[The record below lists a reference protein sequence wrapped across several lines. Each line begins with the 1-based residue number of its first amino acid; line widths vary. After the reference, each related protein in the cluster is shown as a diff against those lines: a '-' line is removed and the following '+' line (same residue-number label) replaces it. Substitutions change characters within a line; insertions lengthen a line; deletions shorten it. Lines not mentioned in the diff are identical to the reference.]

1 MKKAK
6 QLLAALMVSVMM
18 AGSLYTP
25 VLAVQAGQVGVEESD
40 TEINE
45 LQSEETKES
54 VSEPSLGALEDL
66 QADENAASSEE
77 AIETEKT
84 DKEED
89 GSTATEV
96 TADAED
102 IEKANETEEGNDA
115 AEEQVQ
121 SESLQEQAEAGREQ
135 TGAAQEAGKSD
146 ANIEQTG
153 AAQETRETGE
163 GDVIIEQ
170 NGVVIFKST
179 PAVESA
185 ESFDEEAPRFSE
197 LSDAL
202 QYVREGMIERNET
215 VALNMPKEVFDQ
227 LDLVHYSDIMDHT
240 GDPDGGDY
248 LRSAVEY
255 FGASYST
262 MGDGEYWVEYFFT
275 YKTSVAQEAE
285 VDAEVNRLVS
295 SLGLK
300 DGAKS
305 DYDKIKAIQF
315 LNDAGAF
322 LITKSG
328 DKVAKYFG
336 ISKYTLYSYVDI
348 NK

>member
-102 IEKANETEEGNDA
+102 IEKAD
-115 AEEQVQ
+115 
-121 SESLQEQAEAGREQ
+121 
-135 TGAAQEAGKSD
+135 
-146 ANIEQTG
+146 
-153 AAQETRETGE
+153 ETRFA
-163 GDVIIEQ
+163 VIH
-170 NGVVIFKST
+170 
-179 PAVESA
+179 PALKKLMQ
-185 ESFDEEAPRFSE
+185 SFRCSKLYYVQCAP
-197 LSDAL
+197 
-202 QYVREGMIERNET
+202 
-215 VALNMPKEVFDQ
+215 
-227 LDLVHYSDIMDHT
+227 
-240 GDPDGGDY
+240 
-248 LRSAVEY
+248 
-255 FGASYST
+255 
-262 MGDGEYWVEYFFT
+262 
-275 YKTSVAQEAE
+275 
-285 VDAEVNRLVS
+285 
-295 SLGLK
+295 
-300 DGAKS
+300 
-305 DYDKIKAIQF
+305 
-315 LNDAGAF
+315 
-322 LITKSG
+322 
-328 DKVAKYFG
+328 
-336 ISKYTLYSYVDI
+336 
-348 NK
+348 